1 MDNDRQQPRWGW
13 VDIPIGRGDEKMNY
27 SRKIVGLVL
36 IPVVIAS
43 MIGAT
48 FVSAEVKGKPFDELW
63 EAVFGLQTT
72 VDDHETNI
80 TQLKSTIAALED
92 RIETLEAQLETHTH
106 DYSEITNTP
115 SLPIEEDIIALIKE
129 HALNKAPDYDSGW
142 KSIPVGQSITLQH
155 GLGLNVLVY
164 AYGKTGGDVLPPYTT
179 QYSYGVWHIN
189 PDDTHLDQGFYWTNH
204 GEYINVHRNIHD
216 LSLRKGVRVLI
227 WKI

>member
-1 MDNDRQQPRWGW
+1 
-13 VDIPIGRGDEKMNY
+13 MNY

-63 EAVFGLQTT
+63 EAVFGLQTR
-72 VDDHETNI
+72 VDNHETNI
-80 TQLKSTIAALED
+80 SQLKSTIAALED

-115 SLPIEEDIIALIKE
+115 SLPTEEDIIALIKE
-129 HALNKAPDYDSGW
+129 HALNTDPDYDSGW
-142 KSIPVGQSITLQH
+142 KSIPVGQSISLQH

-164 AYGKTGGDVLPPYTT
+164 AYGKTGGDVLPPILLSTRMAYGISTT
-179 QYSYGVWHIN
+179 ITIN
-189 PDDTHLDQGFYWTNH
+189 TLTKDSIGQTTASILM
-204 GEYINVHRNIHD
+204 YIEI
-216 LSLRKGVRVLI
+216 LMI
-227 WKI
+227 

>member
-1 MDNDRQQPRWGW
+1 
-13 VDIPIGRGDEKMNY
+13 MNY

-63 EAVFGLQTT
+63 EAIFGLQTR

-106 DYSEITNTP
+106 DHSEITNTP
-115 SLPIEEDIIALIKE
+115 SLPTEEDIIALIKE

-164 AYGKTGGDVLPPYTT
+164 AYGKTGGDVLPPILLSTRMAYGISTTMTINTLTKDSIGQTTASILTYTE
-179 QYSYGVWHIN
+179 I
-189 PDDTHLDQGFYWTNH
+189 FM
-204 GEYINVHRNIHD
+204 I
-216 LSLRKGVRVLI
+216 
-227 WKI
+227 